1 MKLELSIQIWKKG
14 SWFIARCPELDF
26 VSQGRT
32 KDEAKHNLME
42 VIEIQFEE
50 MTEMGTLEEYL
61 DECGYTYYEGTAV
74 PQSEMIGFEKLDMQ
88 VQ

>member
-14 SWFIARCPELDF
+14 SWFIAQCPELDF
-26 VSQGRT
+26 VSQGPTR
-32 KDEAKHNLME
+32 DEAKKNLIE

-50 MTEMGTLEEYL
+50 MAEMGTLEDYL
-61 DECGYTYYEGTAV
+61 DECGYSYYEGVAV